1 MIFRGEIRSF
11 FSGKLLKTLV
21 FLSFL
26 LVSCTG
32 KRAETIEY
40 PKMTHNTIVAYAKR
54 FEINILKGY
63 SQLSVIDPWQGAS
76 NIVQKW
82 YPIPRGAKIPS
93 SIDSS
98 QVIKVPVRNIIC
110 MSTTHLAMIAALD
123 ETSSITGFS
132 GTRFLFSNDLLK
144 KVGNGTIREIGYED
158 NLNKELILKLHP
170 DLIMV
175 YGIGSESAGFIGKL
189 KELGMKILYNAD
201 YLEIDPLGK
210 AEWIKL
216 IGALYSKEHMADS
229 IFSTIETEYNQTK
242 SYVNANTWYKPKV
255 LLGLPF
261 KDTWYVSPGN
271 SYVSR
276 LIEDAGGD
284 YLWHGTESSVSMP
297 IGLENV
303 YIKALSANYWLNTGT
318 ADSKDEILSVD
329 SRFAELPSFK
339 NGNLYNNN
347 NRININGGN
356 DYWESG
362 SLNPHVILKDIAY
375 ILHPQLFPER
385 ELYYY
390 KKVK

>member
-1 MIFRGEIRSF
+1 
-11 FSGKLLKTLV
+11 
-21 FLSFL
+21 
-26 LVSCTG
+26 
-32 KRAETIEY
+32 
-40 PKMTHNTIVAYAKR
+40 
-54 FEINILKGY
+54 
-63 SQLSVIDPWQGAS
+63 
-76 NIVQKW
+76 
-82 YPIPRGAKIPS
+82 
-93 SIDSS
+93 
-98 QVIKVPVRNIIC
+98 
-110 MSTTHLAMIAALD
+110 
-123 ETSSITGFS
+123 
-132 GTRFLFSNDLLK
+132 
-144 KVGNGTIREIGYED
+144 
-158 NLNKELILKLHP
+158 
-170 DLIMV
+170 
-175 YGIGSESAGFIGKL
+175 
-189 KELGMKILYNAD
+189 
-201 YLEIDPLGK
+201 
-210 AEWIKL
+210 
-216 IGALYSKEHMADS
+216 
-229 IFSTIETEYNQTK
+229 
-242 SYVNANTWYKPKV
+242 